1 MRGSDWYV
9 WGRVRQGTS
18 HVFYFRSVRCLARD
32 YRQGGAPRR
41 PQRLTPWSC
50 WKKPR
55 RAGPSV
61 GVHQHDIGITC
72 RPPVLKGVIENDCI
86 DSLGDRLPNPTN
98 AISRCDDR
106 HAFVQSLMNDD
117 FIPAVTPEDDT
128 RNDAPRGKSA
138 RYPGRNGRL
147 ASPPNGE
154 IPYADD
160 GY

>member
-1 MRGSDWYV
+1 MRGSDWHV

-18 HVFYFRSVRCLARD
+18 HVFYLRSVRNFARD
-32 YRQGGAPRR
+32 YHQGGSLRC
-41 PQRLTPWSC
+41 PQGLTPWSRRE
-50 WKKPR
+50 KPR
-55 RAGPSV
+55 RTGPSV
-61 GVHQHDIGITC
+61 GVHQHDVGITC

-86 DSLGDRLPNPTN
+86 DSLGDRLPNSTN

-106 HAFVQSLMNDD
+106 HTFVQSLMNDD
-117 FIPAVTPEDDT
+117 FIPAVTSEDDS